1 MSIYNKCLFLNKIE
15 CINLGK
21 HNRLFVVVICIQVKY
36 LLTYQLFSLK
46 SIKSSY
52 LKIAVN
58 ISVLNCQLCKK
69 NMICLPSKN
78 SHILFRNSHSIDD
91 SAKCVQK
98 CSNQTRNI
106 D

>member
-1 MSIYNKCLFLNKIE
+1 MSIYKKCLFLNKIE

-58 ISVLNCQLCKK
+58 FSVLNCQLCKK
-69 NMICLPSKN
+69 NWYVCLRKIAILCIKTAILVMIK
-78 SHILFRNSHSIDD
+78 
-91 SAKCVQK
+91 AKCFK
-98 CSNQTRNI
+98 K
-106 D
+106 

>member
-52 LKIAVN
+52 LKITVN
-58 ISVLNCQLCKK
+58 FSVLNCQLCKK
-69 NMICLPSKN
+69 IWYLCLRKKATFCIKAAILVMIK
-78 SHILFRNSHSIDD
+78 
-91 SAKCVQK
+91 AKCIQK
-98 CSNQTRNI
+98 
-106 D
+106 